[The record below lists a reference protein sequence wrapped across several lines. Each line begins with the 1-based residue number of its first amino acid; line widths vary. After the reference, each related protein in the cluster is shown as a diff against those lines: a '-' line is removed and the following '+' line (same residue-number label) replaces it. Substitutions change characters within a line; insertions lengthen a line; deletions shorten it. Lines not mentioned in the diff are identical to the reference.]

1 MPLLCLGNLGRIV
14 MRIDQIRVEAKGL
27 ASLVQ
32 DVLGGALR
40 VLPGLSLL
48 LPPKH
53 LELIAEPV
61 LEGSPVSSSI
71 LAWNRTDI

>member
-1 MPLLCLGNLGRIV
+1 

-27 ASLVQ
+27 ACFVQ
-32 DVLGGALR
+32 NVLGGALR

-71 LAWNRTDI
+71 LTRNRADI